1 MFLDLCMHL
10 HEVVIV
16 QCTLDGSAIQTFLSW
31 SGGKPAETLIQKSRN
46 PHANSQQLHM
56 ILNYCHY

>member
-1 MFLDLCMHL
+1 MYARWQRDPDISELR
-10 HEVVIV
+10 
-16 QCTLDGSAIQTFLSW
+16 
-31 SGGKPAETLIQKSRN
+31 GGKPAETLVQKSRN